1 MREGEGSDFPPK
13 KAQLDGPVACSLMT
27 ETPAAKKLARQ
38 LDFTAFDSSA
48 SATVVLPEHP
58 QTQTVTV
65 TVAVA
70 AQSQPPQVLVRPVVA
85 PPPPPPPPPPSTT
98 TTQPLAQAPVRFV
111 QFYCGF

>member
-1 MREGEGSDFPPK
+1 MGEGEGSDFPPK
-13 KAQLDGPVACSLMT
+13 KAQSDGPAACSSTT
-27 ETPAAKKLARQ
+27 EAPAAKKLARQ
-38 LDFTAFDSSA
+38 LDFTAFDSSG

-70 AQSQPPQVLVRPVVA
+70 AQSQPPQVLVSPVVA
-85 PPPPPPPPPPSTT
+85 PSPPSTT

>member
-1 MREGEGSDFPPK
+1 MGEGEGSDFPPK
-13 KAQLDGPVACSLMT
+13 KAQSDGPAACSSTT
-27 ETPAAKKLARQ
+27 EAPAAKKLARQ
-38 LDFTAFDSSA
+38 LDFTAFDSSG

-85 PPPPPPPPPPSTT
+85 PPPPPPPLTT

>member
-1 MREGEGSDFPPK
+1 MGEGEGSDFPPK
-13 KAQLDGPVACSLMT
+13 KAQSDGPAACS
-27 ETPAAKKLARQ
+27 EAPAAKKLARQ

-48 SATVVLPEHP
+48 SATVVSPEHP

-85 PPPPPPPPPPSTT
+85 PPPPPPPPPPPSTT